1 MPDQNEKNN
10 IFLSVEKQLLKTD
23 LKLTEVVQ
31 DTNEIKNS
39 VAEISNNI
47 AEIQKTLVIQ
57 SHQLGEHMRR
67 TDALEKI
74 VQKSKH
80 DQNNYQLTSSNRL
93 TALETE
99 KANTKEWRARDFAII
114 GVIVAIVDIVIT
126 FMGKK

>member
-1 MPDQNEKNN
+1 MPNQDEKNN
-10 IFLSVEKQLLKTD
+10 LFLSVEKQLLKTD

-39 VAEISNNI
+39 VAKISSNI
-47 AEIQKTLVIQ
+47 TEIQKTLVIQ

-74 VQKSKH
+74 VQQTKH
-80 DQNNYQLTSSNRL
+80 DQNNYQLSSSNRI
-93 TALETE
+93 TALESD
-99 KANTKEWRARDFAII
+99 KANAKEWRARDFAII
-114 GVIVAIVDIVIT
+114 GIIVAIVDTVIT